1 MNTKNT
7 FKAVLA
13 ATTIMSAS
21 LGAMAHPYRGYRV
34 VPCGPAPMHH
44 HHHHGHH
51 DREILGVGLGLFG
64 VGLIANAFSKP
75 EKETVVV
82 QQPVV
87 VQQTPVVVQQQTPPV
102 VVQQTPVVVQ
112 QTPVVKQPQPKY
124 VTRQYLEWNGKEYV
138 QRTVT
143 ELVYE

>member
-21 LGAMAHPYRGYRV
+21 LGAMAHGYPGYRV
-34 VPCGPAPMHH
+34 VPCRPAPIHH
-44 HHHHGHH
+44 HHHHYGWGYHGSHH
-51 DREILGVGLGLFG
+51 SREILGVGAGILGI
-64 VGLIANAFSKP
+64 GLIANAFSKP

-82 QQPVV
+82 PQPVV
-87 VQQTPVVVQQQTPPV
+87 VQQTPV

-112 QTPVVKQPQPKY
+112 QTPVVKQPRPKY
-124 VTRQYLEWNGKEYV
+124 VTRQFLEWNGKEYV